1 MKRMKTINSKIAAIK
16 FLRLFFDPTLS
27 FKYHV
32 EKILSKTLKS
42 TLHNEDGEKTNSTVK
57 R

>member
-42 TLHNEDGEKTNSTVK
+42 TLHNEDGEKTHSTVK